1 MSNTESDDENTSL
14 PNLDIEGATKP
25 VSNFLPTE
33 NSGQTKDS
41 EVKTNQESCGGW
53 KEPVQRFRDGDLE
66 LLTATLDSDDLRKLG
81 VPPGVNSVEVQIVG
95 GVLLI
100 NPA

>member
-1 MSNTESDDENTSL
+1 MSDSESDDENMSL
-14 PNLDIEGATKP
+14 PNLDIEGARKP

-33 NSGQTKDS
+33 NSGRTKDS
-41 EVKTNQESCGGW
+41 KVKASQESCDGW
-53 KEPVQRFRDGDLE
+53 KEPVQRFRDGELE

-81 VPPGVNSVEVQIVG
+81 VPPGVNSVKVQIVG

-100 NPA
+100 NAA

>member
-1 MSNTESDDENTSL
+1 MSNTESDEENTSL

-25 VSNFLPTE
+25 FSNFLPTE
-33 NSGQTKDS
+33 NSGRTKDS
-41 EVKTNQESCGGW
+41 EVKTIHKSCDGW
-53 KEPVQRFRDGDLE
+53 KEPVQRFRDGELE
-66 LLTATLDSDDLRKLG
+66 LLTTTLDSDDLRKLG
-81 VPPGVNSVEVQIVG
+81 IPPGVNSVEVQIVG